1 LPSPHEHRTVSIA
14 PEKSM
19 EGLSHRARASLR
31 LTEQGQVLLKNGK
44 PDDAI
49 GMLER
54 AINLDSNNGL
64 NYYYLSEAWLYKGK
78 FERAEE
84 FNALAEIYVKESP
97 EWMVRVM
104 KQRERIAELIR

>member
-1 LPSPHEHRTVSIA
+1 MPTPHERRSVSIT
-14 PEKSM
+14 PEESM
-19 EGLSHRARASLR
+19 ENLSHRARASLR
-31 LTEQGQVLLKNGK
+31 LTEQGRVLLKDGK

-78 FERAEE
+78 FGRAEE

-97 EWMVRVM
+97 EWIARVM
-104 KQRERIAELIR
+104 KQRERIEELIR